1 VCHDRLSSA
10 GGARQWVC
18 PAGHSFDVSR
28 EGYVNLLLAGQ
39 RRSRTPGDS
48 VEMVAARREFL
59 ATGAYEPLSAAISA
73 AVADHDPT
81 AVLDVGCGEGHHTRR
96 VRAPVL
102 LGIDV
107 SKSAVAT
114 AARADPAGWY
124 AVASAADL
132 PVADGSIDVALDVF
146 GPSTPTEFARVV
158 RPGGWV
164 VAAHPGPDHLSDLR
178 TLVYDQARP
187 HEVKGPFRHAPE
199 LFEETGSEV
208 VDFPVVITDVGD
220 LVPVARPTRHRSPP
234 GRSGRPPLRHPG
246 RCAPDHLPAP
256 LTGPG
261 RSPTGEVDP
270 TSGMGRDPRQGRCGG
285 ACRRAWSSS
294 ACSAWLVTWR
304 ARTAATPARLRP
316 SPRS

>member
-1 VCHDRLSSA
+1 VCHDGLSAA
-10 GGARQWVC
+10 GHDRQWVC

-48 VEMVAARREFL
+48 MEMVAARRQFL
-59 ATGAYEPLSAAISA
+59 ATGAYDPLSAAISA
-73 AVADHDPT
+73 AVADHDP
-81 AVLDVGCGEGHHTRR
+81 AVVLDVGCGEGHHTRR

-146 GPSTPTEFARVV
+146 GPSMPAEFARVV

-208 VDFPVVITDVGD
+208 VVFPVVIT
-220 LVPVARPTRHRSPP
+220 
-234 GRSGRPPLRHPG
+234 
-246 RCAPDHLPAP
+246 
-256 LTGPG
+256 
-261 RSPTGEVDP
+261 EVDDLEHLFQMTP
-270 TSGMGRDPRQGRCGG
+270 YRWHAPPDIGRRLAEAVAPCFATRADVRLTTY
-285 ACRRAWSSS
+285 RR
-294 ACSAWLVTWR
+294 R
-304 ARTAATPARLRP
+304 
-316 SPRS
+316 